1 MGLPKL
7 ITGSLHLSKSCESL
21 LLNKINN
28 YCKTKTSIFML
39 CSSVFQKQKF
49 NISFYIDANCSE
61 MALLVPFPCGTRSS
75 PVCQLVFFFVRETR
89 EMCVLVVLDQFW
101 KITFTKLKE
110 HFFFFFFKKFKNTE
124 QEIFACWCRIPGS
137 GISFNSNHSQ
147 IFFFFWGT
155 TTETKLL
162 KCFSFVNHTINFKW
176 LKILLVS
183 FFFVFVFGMYFYF
196 YLITYLFI
204 LTYFIRYLFM
214 YLNNFQETL
223 QLQSN
228 TFEINWFKKKL
239 MTLLFLM
246 ISAIFQCKVL
256 KKTFLKKFSWYWNFF
271 NKTQG
276 KYLSIRNFE
285 TQWAAKR

>member
-49 NISFYIDANCSE
+49 SISFYINANCSE

-110 HFFFFFFKKFKNTE
+110 HFFFFFFFF
-124 QEIFACWCRIPGS
+124 QEI
-137 GISFNSNHSQ
+137 
-147 IFFFFWGT
+147 
-155 TTETKLL
+155 
-162 KCFSFVNHTINFKW
+162 
-176 LKILLVS
+176 
-183 FFFVFVFGMYFYF
+183 
-196 YLITYLFI
+196 
-204 LTYFIRYLFM
+204 
-214 YLNNFQETL
+214 
-223 QLQSN
+223 
-228 TFEINWFKKKL
+228 
-239 MTLLFLM
+239 
-246 ISAIFQCKVL
+246 
-256 KKTFLKKFSWYWNFF
+256 
-271 NKTQG
+271 
-276 KYLSIRNFE
+276 
-285 TQWAAKR
+285 